1 MVIQR
6 GDPGDNFYVVTEGC
20 LAAYIAAAGDE
31 PIQEYRAGDTFGELA
46 LLHGSLRAASVRA
59 STACVLWALDRR
71 AFHALVTAHNL
82 SSKHGIVQVL
92 SQIPALR
99 DPEMREEQV
108 QALAGTHSP

>member
-1 MVIQR
+1 M
-6 GDPGDNFYVVTEGC
+6 PGCVHRCGRR
-20 LAAYIAAAGDE
+20 
-31 PIQEYRAGDTFGELA
+31 RAHTGVPGGRHLFGELA
-46 LLHGSLRAASVRA
+46 LLHGSPRAASVQA

-71 AFHALVTAHNL
+71 AFRALVTAHNL